1 MKKFTIIGLAICLAF
16 ALAAPVMAVDA
27 DFSGSYYVRGS
38 YVSHWNLDDTSA
50 SNAYMDMRFR
60 LQTVFKVNDILS
72 VTTRFDA
79 LDDKVWGDSDDT
91 IGATGIN
98 MNKVTVTGVKK
109 DIDFDRAYM
118 TIKAPIGTFF
128 VGRQKAFVWG
138 TSFLDSEGEADRIK
152 YVKKIDNLTL
162 YAVFQKT
169 EEKDNA
175 TALAVLPGTRA
186 DQADYDSDTY
196 YLLGKYKME
205 NTTSGLLLAFTNNKT
220 GNDGVMPIDIFAA
233 GNTADRAQKVYTA
246 IPYFV
251 SKFGP
256 LAIQGELAYRWGE
269 TEYDD
274 GRDDLDIKRLAYNLE
289 ATYSFGPASVMAGY
303 AFVSGDGDGA
313 TDNESSAYGSVGDD
327 WGKLFI
333 LTTSDVGALQALGGV
348 GNLSAGGGGANPSG
362 AKIIYGGATFSP
374 LDNLE
379 LGVVVG
385 KADAD
390 KLTAGF
396 SENDYG
402 LEYDFTLNWQIY
414 DNLTYSAIAAFLSA
428 GNFYEEQS
436 PTITDATLEDTYALF
451 HQLELSF

>member
-256 LAIQGELAYRWGE
+256 LAIQGELGYRWGQ
-269 TEYDD
+269 TEFDTA
-274 GRDDLDIKRLAYNLE
+274 GTADLDIKQLAYNIE
-289 ATYSFGPASVMAGY
+289 ATYNFGPASVMAGY
-303 AFVSGDGDGA
+303 AFVSGDGNGN
-313 TDNESSAYGSVGDD
+313 TDNEASAYGGVGDD

-333 LTTSDVGALQALGGV
+333 LTTTDVGVLENLGGQS
-348 GNLSAGGGGANPSG
+348 NLSATGNFG
-362 AKIIYGGATFSP
+362 AKIIYGGANFSP

-385 KADAD
+385 TADAD
-390 KLTAGF
+390 EIPATMSKD
-396 SENDYG
+396 DYG
-402 LEYDFTLNWQIY
+402 VEYDFTLNWQIY
-414 DNLTYSAIAAFLSA
+414 DNLTYSAVAAFLSA
-428 GNFYEEQS
+428 GDLYWNATGVATEPANF
-436 PTITDATLEDTYALF
+436 DDTYALF